1 MNWFKL
7 PDPQEKFDLL
17 FAATKQQVET
27 SESVEDKLNAI
38 ELSIN
43 LALQQ
48 NNPKFA
54 LVLFRY
60 VKPFFFLKPDANP
73 ICRLALSNN
82 SVNTPFQE
90 KVLMLIARLAS
101 QLNPKV
107 THENDF
113 QFLLDISFRNEQ
125 ILQVDSAS
133 Q

>member
-7 PDPQEKFDLL
+7 PEAQEKFDLL
-17 FAATKQQVET
+17 LAATKQQIEA

-48 NNPKFA
+48 SNPPFA

-60 VKPFFFLKPDANP
+60 AKLFFFLKPDANP
-73 ICRLALSNN
+73 ICRLVSSIS
-82 SVNTPFQE
+82 SVNAPFQE

-113 QFLLDISFRNEQ
+113 QFLLDILFRNEQ